1 MCLRKYMIF
10 LVPLSSRRA
19 HVLLR
24 RTIKPY
30 DHTIVFFIK
39 MFLFYDGRIK
49 ITSNNGAVK
58 TNFWVTLKES
68 Y

>member
-1 MCLRKYMIF
+1 MPKKIYDIF
-10 LVPLSSRRA
+10 SSFEFKA
-19 HVLLR
+19 
-24 RTIKPY
+24 RTCSFAKNNKAIRS
-30 DHTIVFFIK
+30 IVFFIK